1 MTSTP
6 LPSRI
11 ELRSGRCWVLARS
24 AWCRWRSGHAKPV
37 SGSMN
42 EHRDGGFE
50 AVLAFAQLT
59 AVRRTAEGAGRG
71 ECHIGQHPHLGVA
84 RDELYPEP
92 GSFRGGAQA
101 VTLDAGREVVASGC
115 ISLVMEP
122 QGNEPSLELSHSAG
136 ESAAGTGLLVP
147 EPLAALEGLGALR
160 GTALEEIGGE
170 GPQQGRGDT
179 DETSEESV
187 HADSRPCA
195 ADYGHGVAEYAGDPT
210 PPSSVARCRDTK
222 PACHYVERGA
232 GAASARAGPPE
243 RTRSPPTSA
252 QACPDT
258 NHKLL
263 SCTDVISTTPTSPET
278 IKRTWEPTA

>member
-71 ECHIGQHPHLGVA
+71 ECHIGQHPHLEVA

-147 EPLAALEGLGALR
+147 EPLAALEGLGALG

-170 GPQQGRGDT
+170 GPSRVAATPMRAVRRAFTPIVDHVPLTMAMASRSTRATRLLQARL
-179 DETSEESV
+179 
-187 HADSRPCA
+187 HA
-195 ADYGHGVAEYAGDPT
+195 AGT
-210 PPSSVARCRDTK
+210 P
-222 PACHYVERGA
+222 
-232 GAASARAGPPE
+232 
-243 RTRSPPTSA
+243 SPLA
-252 QACPDT
+252 
-258 NHKLL
+258 
-263 SCTDVISTTPTSPET
+263 TT
-278 IKRTWEPTA
+278 